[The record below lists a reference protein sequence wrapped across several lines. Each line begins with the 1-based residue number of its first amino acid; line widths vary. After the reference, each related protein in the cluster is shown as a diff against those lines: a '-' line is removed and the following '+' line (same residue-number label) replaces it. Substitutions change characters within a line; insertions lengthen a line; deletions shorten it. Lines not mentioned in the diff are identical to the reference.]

1 MTEDDLTRAHA
12 ALANM
17 HYAKWL
23 RDYIEQSI
31 NNDDV
36 HPTYLKLQISRPT
49 DSKSIAPLSVTL
61 LPREAIPF
69 LSSLEDTSK
78 ATLLDIGITLK

>member
-23 RDYIEQSI
+23 RDYIEQAVK
-31 NNDDV
+31 NDNP

-49 DSKSIAPLSVTL
+49 DSKSITPLPVTL

-69 LSSLEDTSK
+69 LSSLEDTSR
-78 ATLLDIGITLK
+78 ATLLSMGITLQ